1 MQEIAKNYFKSIQ
14 NGEEDKKL
22 LEKLRE
28 IEATFSDNPAYLAL
42 LQSEY
47 NTKGNQ
53 PMRPVEKKNV
63 GETVSYVNSKNQTI
77 TETIQEYYSP
87 YNNAKMPLSWLV
99 LFLL

>member
-1 MQEIAKNYFKSIQ
+1 MWVKAIQ

-47 NTKGNQ
+47 NTKGD
-53 PMRPVEKKNV
+53 
-63 GETVSYVNSKNQTI
+63 
-77 TETIQEYYSP
+77 
-87 YNNAKMPLSWLV
+87 
-99 LFLL
+99 